1 MKVALPKAFKRKK
14 LQMLKAT
21 KNKTKQKRQKGEK
34 EEREERR
41 IHHPCAKEASQGLLR
56 Y

>member
-1 MKVALPKAFKRKK
+1 MKVALPKAFKRKN

-21 KNKTKQKRQKGEK
+21 KNKTKKGRKGEK
-34 EEREERR
+34 EERKERR
-41 IHHPCAKEASQGLLR
+41 RHHPCAKAASHGLLR

>member
-1 MKVALPKAFKRKK
+1 MKVALPKTFKRKK

-34 EEREERR
+34 EDRKERR
-41 IHHPCAKEASQGLLR
+41 RHHPCAKEASQRLLK